1 MLNRYDAK
9 GFQQKPNIHPT
20 RFKSTE
26 KGKGSGVIS
35 HLGRM
40 QTLPYLATLKGSN

>member
-9 GFQQKPNIHPT
+9 RISTKTEYTSNPVHA
-20 RFKSTE
+20 TE